1 MLNRG
6 AAHAPSEADRRQAR
20 IATASETARR
30 QWRNALLVDQTRAW
44 MSIGENEA
52 GVLSAMVTMLT
63 IAGFAHVHDV
73 RNTDTTDLRIIRG
86 AISAATQCLQAGGT
100 VTVADARAFSAAA
113 ARADAILETAS
124 IGAIAHAAEAIRET
138 VGL

>member
-6 AAHAPSEADRRQAR
+6 AAHAPSEDDRRQAR
-20 IATASETARR
+20 ITAASETARQ

-52 GVLSAMVTMLT
+52 GVLGAMVTMLT
-63 IAGFAHVHDV
+63 IAGFAHAY
-73 RNTDTTDLRIIRG
+73 DTKSSDTPDMNIIRG
-86 AISAATQCLQAGGT
+86 AVSAATQCMAAGGT
-100 VTVADARAFSAAA
+100 VSVADARAFSAAA
-113 ARADAILETAS
+113 ARADAILAKAS
-124 IGAIAHAAEAIRET
+124 IKAISYAAESIRAA